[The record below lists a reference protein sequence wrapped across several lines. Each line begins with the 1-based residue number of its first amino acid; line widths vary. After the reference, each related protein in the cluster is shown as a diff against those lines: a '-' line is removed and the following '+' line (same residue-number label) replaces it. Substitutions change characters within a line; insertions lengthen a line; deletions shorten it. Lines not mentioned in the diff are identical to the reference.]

1 MPLPTKT
8 RELHN
13 HHFDSTIWN
22 EFRFRDDD
30 IVIATY
36 GKSGTTWMQQMVAQM
51 LFGGDPTLTVSEM
64 SPWLDLRVPPKEVKL
79 PAVEAQTHRRFI
91 KTHLP
96 ADALV
101 FSPKAK
107 YLYIGRDGHD
117 VVWSLYNHHSNANQ
131 KWYDALNLTPSL
143 VGPPIAPPPADIR
156 QYWRN
161 WFDGDG
167 YPFWSLWESARSWW
181 TIRDLPNVMFVHFN
195 QLKNDLPGQ
204 MRRIANFLDIKVE
217 ESRWPAIVEYC
228 SFDWMKRNAAKT
240 APVGGTFWDGGAEVF
255 INKGVNGRWS
265 EVLTREDCAE
275 YEARALAELGPACA
289 RWLSTG
295 ESSD

>member
-1 MPLPTKT
+1 
-8 RELHN
+8 
-13 HHFDSTIWN
+13 
-22 EFRFRDDD
+22 
-30 IVIATY
+30 
-36 GKSGTTWMQQMVAQM
+36 
-51 LFGGDPTLTVSEM
+51 
-64 SPWLDLRVPPKEVKL
+64 
-79 PAVEAQTHRRFI
+79 
-91 KTHLP
+91 
-96 ADALV
+96 
-101 FSPKAK
+101 
-107 YLYIGRDGHD
+107 
-117 VVWSLYNHHSNANQ
+117 
-131 KWYDALNLTPSL
+131 
-143 VGPPIAPPPADIR
+143 
-156 QYWRN
+156 
-161 WFDGDG
+161 
-167 YPFWSLWESARSWW
+167 
-181 TIRDLPNVMFVHFN
+181 MFVHFN